1 MSEKNKQKYEQK
13 KGRRGKENGTF
24 LGHLLCIKN
33 LERASYN
40 PILTTL
46 SYPFQI
52 SQMEE

>member
-1 MSEKNKQKYEQK
+1 MSEKNMQKYGQK
-13 KGRRGKENGTF
+13 KEIGGKENGTF

-46 SYPFQI
+46 SYPFQV